1 MSYAHARILE
11 RSVPESATI
20 RNFSLKS
27 TLPLQVCDTT
37 DAHAR
42 ILERSATESVM
53 HSQIVIKIDVF
64 ARCFCASRALAR
76 DLEGSQ
82 PECVMHSFKKGGA
95 VHASKG
101 GRVWGYV
108 GRRGGSPSK
117 EN

>member
-1 MSYAHARILE
+1 M
-11 RSVPESATI
+11 
-20 RNFSLKS
+20 
-27 TLPLQVCDTT
+27 LPLEFCDRT

-82 PECVMHSFKKGGA
+82 PECVIHSFKKRGAEFVGKGGA
-95 VHASKG
+95 GFRLCGSQ
-101 GRVWGYV
+101 
-108 GRRGGSPSK
+108 RGVSL
-117 EN
+117 